1 MVQIY
6 MMEYYSTI
14 KGKNILPFAATS
26 RDLEG
31 IRTNGNKSDKDKYT
45 FTYMWNLKA
54 NKPNRNK
61 LTEENRWFLEGSR
74 VEEMSET
81 GEENVEA

>member
-1 MVQIY
+1 
-6 MMEYYSTI
+6 
-14 KGKNILPFAATS
+14 
-26 RDLEG
+26 
-31 IRTNGNKSDKDKYT
+31 
-45 FTYMWNLKA
+45 MWTLKA

-61 LTEENRWFLEGSR
+61 LTVTEENRWFLEGSR